1 MGGGCGDGAPSPW
14 GQPVWGLR
22 CSCPRRE
29 LVLPLPTAPRPPR
42 AGCSLRGAG
51 GEAKKGSRGCA
62 YHGADAVRG
71 GGADG
76 VVVGVCRCVHSAV
89 TRSKHGGV
97 LETRGGVLHP
107 QQLPRGCCTLF
118 PPPTTP
124 WSPHQGPTTN
134 SPDPGGT
141 GSRGHPDIASSILT
155 ARSTAAGLDGA
166 GGEMGTPPIP
176 STPPPGRGDARGQR
190 CLPVAV
196 CCCCCC
202 RLGVSVGG
210 IAPLQ
215 RWGRQR
221 EAVVRVGA
229 APTRPCRGSSGGRG
243 SRAPPG
249 TGCRDPG
256 AAAGPC
262 GEPVLVPPGTHQPH
276 YHSPGAFTNINLKK
290 LNF

>member
-1 MGGGCGDGAPSPW
+1 MSTLGCPPHAADGGTALSPPRLGEEGGGPRPPARPWGLHRASSSGGLTGGCGDGAPSPW

-29 LVLPLPTAPRPPR
+29 LVLPLPAAPRPPR
-42 AGCSLRGAG
+42 AGCSSRGAG
-51 GEAKKGSRGCA
+51 GEAKKGSGGCA

-124 WSPHQGPTTN
+124 RSPHQGPTTN

-141 GSRGHPDIASSILT
+141 GNRGHPDIASSILM
-155 ARSTAAGLDGA
+155 ARGMAAGLDGA
-166 GGEMGTPPIP
+166 GGEMGIPPPIP
-176 STPPPGRGDARGQR
+176 PNPP
-190 CLPVAV
+190 V
-196 CCCCCC
+196 
-202 RLGVSVGG
+202 
-210 IAPLQ
+210 
-215 RWGRQR
+215 
-221 EAVVRVGA
+221 
-229 APTRPCRGSSGGRG
+229 GSSAYL
-243 SRAPPG
+243 SLYAAA
-249 TGCRDPG
+249 
-256 AAAGPC
+256 AAAGWAY
-262 GEPVLVPPGTHQPH
+262 L
-276 YHSPGAFTNINLKK
+276 
-290 LNF
+290 